1 MIVCLNATC
10 PNCKLRP
17 YMFLLAVYSPCL
29 SDLAQHKQPST
40 PSPARRTATTTA
52 TKKAIKASPS
62 VKQKARKE
70 KSNSACVS
78 LYFTSISFDKTQ
90 CRALYPSGFAV
101 PADSDFDDQDLSF
114 EPVDTE
120 LMPLALQDMKLRL
133 DYTTLPELPYVFRTP
148 SICMVNADCLNRYV
162 EMHSTNQHGN
172 DHKLEKYSV
181 VWAALQAAE
190 DPLCR
195 R

>member
-1 MIVCLNATC
+1 MC
-10 PNCKLRP
+10 PNCKLCP
-17 YMFLLAVYSPCL
+17 YMCLPAVYSPSL

-40 PSPARRTATTTA
+40 PSPARRAATTTA
-52 TKKAIKASPS
+52 TKKAVKASPI
-62 VKQKARKE
+62 VQPKARKGKG

-90 CRALYPSGFAV
+90 CRALYPLGFAV

-114 EPVDTE
+114 EPVDME

-133 DYTTLPELPYVFRTP
+133 DYTTLPALPYVFRTP
-148 SICMVNADCLNRYV
+148 SICMVNTDCLNRYV

-172 DHKLEKYSV
+172 DHKLEKYSA
-181 VWAALQAAE
+181 VWAALQAAK